1 MKIVLANGC
10 FDLLHYGHLKHL
22 QAARMLG
29 QILYVS
35 VTSDAHVNKGPGRP
49 VFDQNQRAEMVR
61 ALKVVH
67 GVVIVDSAL
76 EALQIIKPNVFVKG
90 KEYEGKIEPEHLE
103 YCNANGIEIA
113 FTDEPVYSSTA
124 LLKYYES

>member
-10 FDLLHYGHLKHL
+10 FDLLHFGHLKHL

-29 QILYVS
+29 DVLYVS
-35 VTSDAHVNKGPGRP
+35 VTADKHVNKGRGRP
-49 VFDQNQRAEMVR
+49 VFNENQRAEMVR

-67 GVVIVDSAL
+67 GVIIVNSSL
-76 EALQIIKPNVFVKG
+76 EALKTVQPHIFVKG
-90 KEYEGKIEPEHLE
+90 KEYEGKISTQDWQ
-103 YCNANGIEIA
+103 YCKDNGIEIA